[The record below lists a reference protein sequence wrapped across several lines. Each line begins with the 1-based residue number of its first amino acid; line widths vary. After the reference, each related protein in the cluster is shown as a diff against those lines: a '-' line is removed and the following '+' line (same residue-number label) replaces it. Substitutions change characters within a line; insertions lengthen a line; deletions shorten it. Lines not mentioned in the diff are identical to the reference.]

1 MMENESFN
9 ESLDGHVH
17 VIPDDDLI
25 EHIQHEACPCN
36 PEWDRKNKREYLR
49 AEAGCKVFIHNRLRD
64 NPQ

>member
-17 VIPDDDLI
+17 VIPDNDLI

-36 PEWDRKNKREYLR
+36 PEWDRKINGNIY
-49 AEAGCKVFIHNRLRD
+49 AVRLR
-64 NPQ
+64 